1 MRATLTIF
9 VVTQALL
16 SEAQEYNDYPY
27 PEGVPKPPKNIC
39 NLPENLGYSGTSE
52 LRTISFTY
60 LLSFIWEKK
69 SNYFTFRIRKTY
81 CWLWHT
87 WLLQGATMQYLFL
100 GRKPS
105 YGKFILSYLCFINLE
120 GILVWLLFFYRYVAL

>member
-16 SEAQEYNDYPY
+16 SEAQEYNDYPF

-52 LRTISFTY
+52 LRTIIIIY
-60 LLSFIWEKK
+60 LLAKFHLRKN
-69 SNYFTFRIRKTY
+69 SNYVFCI
-81 CWLWHT
+81 
-87 WLLQGATMQYLFL
+87 
-100 GRKPS
+100 
-105 YGKFILSYLCFINLE
+105 
-120 GILVWLLFFYRYVAL
+120 

>member
-16 SEAQEYNDYPY
+16 SEAQEYNDYSF

-39 NLPENLGYSGTSE
+39 NLPENLGFSGTLE

-60 LLSFIWEKK
+60 LLKVSFEKKK

-81 CWLWHT
+81 C
-87 WLLQGATMQYLFL
+87 
-100 GRKPS
+100 
-105 YGKFILSYLCFINLE
+105 
-120 GILVWLLFFYRYVAL
+120 